1 VVTFFLLRLQT
12 FFLFLSRFYFYLNV
26 FYMYGPNRI
35 WISSA
40 ISVQLTS
47 MPKWPTQTH
56 TQCYVR
62 RTNSV
67 FSYLRT
73 LTTWHCPHSPA
84 TAPAVQQSI
93 DISCWLGPQHQS
105 CSSGFVAVGPRDP
118 STGIDRWRER
128 RTFNR
133 PRSAYSSSS
142 SDNGADSIPSN
153 IAYVGTMRVKKVKV
167 DHTRLPSCHGHV
179 QL

>member
-1 VVTFFLLRLQT
+1 
-12 FFLFLSRFYFYLNV
+12 
-26 FYMYGPNRI
+26 
-35 WISSA
+35 
-40 ISVQLTS
+40 
-47 MPKWPTQTH
+47 MPKWQTQTH